1 MGVKIDL
8 NCDMGESFGMYKM
21 GLDEEVIEY
30 ISSASIACGF
40 HAGDPGWMRH
50 TVELAETHGVAIGA
64 HPSYPDLVGFGR
76 RNMSVTPEEAKAD
89 IVYQVG
95 ALQAFTKSKRLQ
107 HVKPHGAMYN
117 QAVDDEELARAICE
131 SVREVDPEMIVIAL
145 AGSRWVEVAHEMG
158 VRVGREIFAD
168 RALNP
173 DGTLVS
179 QVEAGIGAPRRGR
192 GGRAERADGHRGGGH
207 GHHGRGNRGR
217 GREPVH
223 PRGYA
228 RGRPD
233 GGRRQ
238 ARSRGRGGL
247 DHSAGAARLAA
258 RQPLPASTPK
268 MYDSPKF
275 LTAGDRALVVEIGE
289 VISPECNRR
298 VNQLL
303 GAIEEGG
310 VRGVVDLVP
319 TYRSLMVQ
327 YDPMLVS
334 FEELRGAISEV
345 GSKLKDGK
353 AGAGRLVE
361 IPTLYGGEYGPD
373 LEFVAEQ
380 AGLSVEDVVQ
390 LHSSVD
396 YLVYMMGFTP
406 GFPYLGGLPERLATP
421 RLTTPR
427 TVIPAGSAGIA
438 ESQTGVYPLDSPGG
452 WQLIGRTPLKLFDVE
467 RDPPSL
473 ISAGDRVR
481 FVPLGSE
488 EEYRRIEDE
497 ESR

>member
-1 MGVKIDL
+1 MGAKIDL

-50 TVELAETHGVAIGA
+50 TVELAEAHGVAIGA

-131 SVREVDPEMIVIAL
+131 SVREVDPEMIVVAL

-179 QVEAGIGAPRRGR
+179 RSKPGSVLHDVDEVAERSVRMVTEGLATAITGR
-192 GGRAERADGHRGGGH
+192 GD
-207 GHHGRGNRGR
+207 RGR
-217 GREPVH
+217 GRESVH
-223 PRGYA
+223 TWGHA
-228 RGRPD
+228 GGRTD

-238 ARSRGRGGL
+238 ARSRRCWRL
-247 DHSAGAARLAA
+247 HHSAGAARVAA
-258 RQPLPASTPK
+258 RQTRFSVSTPQ

-452 WQLIGRTPLKLFDVE
+452 WQLIGRTPLKLFDVD
-467 RDPPSL
+467 RDSSVAHIGGGP
-473 ISAGDRVR
+473 GTVR
-481 FVPLGSE
+481 
-488 EEYRRIEDE
+488 
-497 ESR
+497 SR